1 MSDKRDFLSITDISA
16 DETRRLIDRAIEL
29 KAASPGSAQPLAGKR
44 IVLLFE
50 KPSLRTRVSFQI
62 GIAELGGYS
71 LYMSPEEVGLGRRE
85 PVSDVARV
93 LSGYVDGVIARVN
106 SHDSLIGLA
115 EYGSVPVINALSDA
129 EHPCQTM
136 ADLLTIAETHGKT
149 DGVNVAYIGDGNNV
163 ARSLCL
169 GAPAVGMNFSIAAPH
184 GYQLEESVFDAASA
198 RGVRADDGPRPTVHP
213 LVRPEDA
220 VVDANVVYTDVWT
233 SMGDEAETEQRL
245 VAFQGYTVDDA
256 LMKKAAPGGVFHA
269 RHAGALRRG
278 SSAGDAGAS
287 AIGGLPSGPQPAARA
302 ESGSGVPA
310 GIITV

>member
-1 MSDKRDFLSITDISA
+1 MTAKRDFLSITDITP

-29 KAASPGSAQPLAGKR
+29 KAAPPGGAQPLAGKR
-44 IVLLFE
+44 VALLFE

-62 GIAELGGYS
+62 GIAELGGFS

-93 LSGYVDGVIARVN
+93 LSGYVDAVIARVN
-106 SHDSLIGLA
+106 SHDSLVGLA
-115 EYGSVPVINALSDA
+115 EYGSVPVINALSDV

-149 DGVNVAYIGDGNNV
+149 DGVNVAYVGDGNNV

-169 GAPAVGMNFSIAAPH
+169 GAPAVGMNFAIAAPH

-220 VVDANVVYTDVWT
+220 VVDADVVYTDVWT

-245 VAFQGYTVDDA
+245 MAFQGYTVDDA
-256 LMKKAAPGGVFHA
+256 LMKKAAPGACFMHDMPAHYGEEVPPGMLEHPQSVAYQQAHNRLHA
-269 RHAGALRRG
+269 QKAVLEFLL
-278 SSAGDAGAS
+278 S
-287 AIGGLPSGPQPAARA
+287 
-302 ESGSGVPA
+302 
-310 GIITV
+310 